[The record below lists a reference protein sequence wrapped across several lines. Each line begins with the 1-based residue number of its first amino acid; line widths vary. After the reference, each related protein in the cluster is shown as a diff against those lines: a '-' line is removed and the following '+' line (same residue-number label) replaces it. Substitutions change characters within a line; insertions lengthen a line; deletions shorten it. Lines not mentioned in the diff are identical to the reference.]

1 MSQEGWRIENKAQL
15 IRSINKINTQ
25 MNSQKLRQHAQ
36 GLHGFV
42 LDMVLELKGGE
53 DTRPL
58 PNPEAISN

>member
-42 LDMVLELKGGE
+42 LDMGPRAKRRRGH
-53 DTRPL
+53 TAP
-58 PNPEAISN
+58 P